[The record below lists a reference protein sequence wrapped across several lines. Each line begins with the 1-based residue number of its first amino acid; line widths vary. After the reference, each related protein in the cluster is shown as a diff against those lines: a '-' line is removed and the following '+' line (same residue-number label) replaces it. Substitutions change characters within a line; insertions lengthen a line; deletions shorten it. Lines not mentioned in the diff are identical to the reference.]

1 MAQLFF
7 CPQSILFFGYQSSP
21 FCPPHSYVVRHKKMR
36 GLNPFIPP
44 LSLPGVAIPANKR
57 PRPATGVGCTCSLSA
72 HGRTKRGGGGS
83 LIYVG
88 CPLSSSSSFLLPRN
102 NSRSPF
108 LERGRDQFSFFSL
121 ITSPEIILSPCPAL
135 SGGPLP
141 IQAKEPSLFLWKRSQ
156 LGEWRRGGDF
166 SFIHSILGRLKR
178 CRYA

>member
-57 PRPATGVGCTCSLSA
+57 PRLATGVALVLCPPTVGP
-72 HGRTKRGGGGS
+72 RGGGGSS

-141 IQAKEPSLFLWKRSQ
+141 IQAKEPSLFLWKKSQ
-156 LGEWRRGGDF
+156 LEEWRGGGDF